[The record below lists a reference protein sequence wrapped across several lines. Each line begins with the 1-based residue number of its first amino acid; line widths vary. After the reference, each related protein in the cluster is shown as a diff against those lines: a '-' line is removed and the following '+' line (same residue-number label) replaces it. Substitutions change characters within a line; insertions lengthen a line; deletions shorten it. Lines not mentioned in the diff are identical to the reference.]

1 MKQKKFSKD
10 IDYQNN
16 IEGNKISEQNYNKRL
31 YSKKSVTNKKK
42 QNRFRKLHLL
52 NSNKHL
58 QSISILHKQ
67 TLPRNAR

>member
-16 IEGNKISEQNYNKRL
+16 IEGNKISEQNCNKRL

-42 QNRFRKLHLL
+42 T
-52 NSNKHL
+52 
-58 QSISILHKQ
+58 KQ
-67 TLPRNAR
+67 VQKASLIEF